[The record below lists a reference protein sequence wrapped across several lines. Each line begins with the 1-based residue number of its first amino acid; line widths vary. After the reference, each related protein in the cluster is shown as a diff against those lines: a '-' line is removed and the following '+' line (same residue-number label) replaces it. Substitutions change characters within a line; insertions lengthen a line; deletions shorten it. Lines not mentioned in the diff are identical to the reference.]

1 MPFLAATAIA
11 KINANQQTLTLG
23 EKALCVCVWLD
34 IMRTVK
40 YLLLALI
47 IVMSSMLWIVMS
59 YSPSQRLVLHSNVLI
74 QEVFQQP
81 QVPVINACVKTVQ
94 KPMETLKSSPQ
105 ITDIPMLDLQVMNSI
120 KTFVLFVGSARSGH
134 SIVGSLMD
142 AHPHVIIA
150 HEYKIFY
157 NWQHFYNNSNQNW
170 TEMLFNL
177 LYNKSSSDASGI
189 RNSSIK
195 GYSLTVN
202 NLWQGKFDCY
212 IEVIGDKCGGSLN
225 IEYMKNKHLFKIKL
239 TRLLDKLLIPI
250 RAIHVVRNPFD
261 QIATRSLYISCH
273 FDYACV
279 RKLKETLKAN
289 LSLPDSK
296 FRRADITER
305 AALQLFNIHKA
316 SMELIELLGAKN
328 VLEVHSSDFIK
339 YPKETLRRIFEF
351 LEVDASEYYL
361 QVCADKVFKSTSQT
375 RELML
380 WPPSLKYMIEE
391 KMKSYEF
398 LSRYNFINY

>member
-1 MPFLAATAIA
+1 
-11 KINANQQTLTLG
+11 
-23 EKALCVCVWLD
+23 
-34 IMRTVK
+34 MRTAK
-40 YLLLALI
+40 YLLLAVI
-47 IVMSSMLWIVMS
+47 MVVSSILWIVMS
-59 YSPSQRLVLHSNVLI
+59 YSLSHRLVLHSNVQI
-74 QEVFQQP
+74 PKVFLQP
-81 QVPVINACVKTVQ
+81 QVPVINACMKTVQ
-94 KPMETLKSSPQ
+94 KPMETLKYYPQ
-105 ITDIPMLDLQVMNSI
+105 ITDIPMLNLQVMNSI

-170 TEMLFNL
+170 TEMLFSL

-225 IEYMKNKHLFKIKL
+225 SEYMKNKHLFKIRL
-239 TRLLDKLLIPI
+239 NRLLDKLSIPI
-250 RAIHVVRNPFD
+250 HFIHVVRNPFD
-261 QIATRSLYISCH
+261 QIATQSLYISCH
-273 FDYACV
+273 FDTACV
-279 RKLKETLKAN
+279 RKLKKTLKAN

-296 FRRADITER
+296 FRKADITER
-305 AALQLFNIHKA
+305 AALQLFNFHKA
-316 SMELIELLGAKN
+316 SMELIEWLGVKN

-339 YPKETLRRIFEF
+339 DPKATLGRIFEF
-351 LEVDASEYYL
+351 LEVDASEHYL
-361 QVCADKVFKSTSQT
+361 QVCADKVFKSTLQT

-380 WPPSLKYMIEE
+380 WPPSVKHMVEE
-391 KMKSYEF
+391 RMTSYEF
-398 LSRYNFINY
+398 LSQYNFTNY